1 MTVPVQWHGA
11 ERMATVRLVNEL
23 VERQC
28 AVKPDTVA
36 LVSGSTRLTFRQL
49 NEKANRYARELVRR
63 GVGPEHRV
71 AVMMPRSAEMAVCML
86 AVMKAGAAYVPV
98 DVDYP
103 AERIAMML
111 ADSSPA
117 LILAESAGAVAQ
129 CPAARL
135 DVDDPAFVTAVSA
148 MDSADLADADRV
160 APVRPGNTVHVIY
173 TSGSTGRPKGVLLHH
188 LSMVNRLEWF
198 VDRIAAG
205 PDDWTLAKSSVSFVD
220 GSTELWGSLA
230 AGVPVVLADQEEARD
245 PARLAA
251 LIARHRVTRVTLVPS
266 LLEALLD
273 DTDPDLLESCRYWIS
288 SGDVL
293 PAPLARRVHAE
304 FPSATLMNCY
314 GSTECGADSLVAEI
328 TGGDVVL
335 GGYVWNNT
343 ILVLDETLRPVGPGE
358 IGEVYLAG
366 IGLAHGYLGQ
376 PGLTAER
383 FLANPFGA
391 PGERMYRL
399 GDRVRWRGDDKF
411 EFVGRVDDQVKIRG
425 VRIEPGEVEAVLR
438 AQPGVAR
445 AVVIAREDQPGDRR
459 LVAYV
464 APASDAA
471 DNLVAQL
478 RDTAKRHLPVYLVPS
493 AFVLLDQLPL
503 TPNGKVDRRALPAVE
518 YASAGG
524 QAPRTPNEAVLCSL
538 FADVL
543 GVSPVGVDDDFFV
556 LGGHSLLVTKLI
568 GRIRRQLGIQISVG
582 TVFDAPTVAE
592 LAVRLRDGTKQVRP
606 PLRTADQQPRMPLSF
621 TQQRLWFLEQLET
634 TGTAYHI
641 PLVWRLSGDLDVS
654 ALGLALR
661 DVMARHESLRTVFP
675 ELDGEP
681 EQRVIDVDDL
691 LTSTQVSEREVESR
705 IRDILDHKF
714 DLRTD
719 IPIRA
724 RLLRTSAHESVLVV
738 VLHHIVS
745 DGWSEQV
752 FRRDLGQAYRAR
764 IAGAAPAWPDLP
776 VQYADYTLWQRESL
790 GEESDPDSRAGIQLA
805 YWRSALAD
813 LPQEVPLPFD
823 RPRSASAGFTA
834 GQVPVTID
842 SDLHAAL
849 THLAQELHVSMSML
863 IHAGLAILLSRMGAG
878 KDIPVGAAA
887 AGRGDEALDDLIGFF
902 VNTVVLRADLSARPT
917 FREFMGRVRAADA
930 AAIEHQDV
938 PFDRLVEV
946 LNPVRSRSSI
956 PLCQVMYTFDRA
968 GITGLDLPGVEARF
982 ETVAVKHAKFDL
994 ALAVTE
1000 ADESCGIR
1008 GEFEFRVDLFDESTV
1023 RAMSD
1028 RLVRILR
1035 EVAADP
1041 DVVVDAVDVLG
1052 ADDRERLLVKWNET
1066 GSATPA
1072 ESMTLPALIE
1082 RQVARTPDAIAL
1094 AVGHTELTYRELNER
1109 ANQFARGL
1117 LGLGAGPER
1126 FVALLLPQSVEL
1138 VVAVLGVLKTGAAY
1152 VPIDPA
1158 YPADRVNH
1166 MLATT
1171 RPVVVLTDADGIER
1185 VALSGTKALT
1195 ANDWTAW
1202 DCLSAQDVRDDE
1214 RPTPLVPANPAFVI
1228 FTSGSTGR
1236 PKGVIVEHAS
1246 LDVYLAWC
1254 REIYTGLAGE
1264 ALVHSPVS
1272 FDLTAT
1278 GLFGP
1283 LTIGGAVRLVELD
1296 GGRPPTDGMRRPT
1309 FVKATPSHLPM
1320 LLELPPDFSPS
1331 QQLALGGESLAGE
1344 VLDEWRAHHP
1354 GVTVINEYGP
1364 TETTVGCTWFRIEPN
1379 TPVSP
1384 GVVTI
1389 GVPTLHT
1396 RVFVLDAG
1404 LEPVPVGVMGELYIG
1419 GRVLARGYADRPDL
1433 TAERFVANPFDG
1445 PGQRMYRTG
1454 DLVRW
1459 AADGRLQFVGRVD
1472 NQVKI
1477 RGFRIELGEIE
1488 EILGAVPGVGQVV
1501 AIVREDRPGD
1511 KRLVAYYVADGVLD
1525 QDEVRAAAAR
1535 HLPDYMIPSA
1545 FVALDVLPLTK
1556 NGKLDRAA
1564 LPAPELVAA
1573 AGRGPRTE
1581 REKIVCAL
1589 FAEVLGV
1596 DRVSVDDGF
1605 FELGGHSLLATKL
1618 LSKIRSSLGVE
1629 VSMRDLFDTPTV
1641 AGLVE
1646 GFTPAPAARPPL
1658 RVGKR
1663 PDRVPLSFAQQR
1675 LWFLHQ
1681 YEGTGSAYHVPLV
1694 WHVSGDIESSALA
1707 LALQDV
1713 VTRHEVL
1720 RTILPEVDGE
1730 PHQRVIDVDALG
1742 PLLTTSR
1749 IDAGDD
1755 VDARVR
1761 EIADRAFD
1769 LRTDIPLRAAL
1780 LTTGDSEGILVIV
1793 AHHIASDG
1801 WSMGPLLN
1809 DLSEAYEARRRGDVP
1824 AWQPLP
1830 VQYADFGLW
1839 QRDMLGDESDPD
1851 SRLAEQI
1858 EYWRQKLHGIP
1869 DKVDLPVD
1877 RPRPAV
1883 ASYRGA
1889 TVDFMIP
1896 AELHD
1901 RVMRLAA
1908 SQDCTLVMVL
1918 QAAFAVVLTVSGA
1931 GEDVPIG
1938 TLVTG
1943 RTDEALDEL
1952 VGFFVNTVVL
1962 RTDTSGDPT
1971 FRELLDRVR
1980 TTSLEAYAHQDIPFE
1995 RLVEVL
2001 NPQRSMSYHPLF
2013 QVLIA
2018 LDDGFHAERLRLSG
2032 VRCEA
2037 RPDPVDTAKFD
2048 LSVDFEAR
2056 RDDNGKPAGLWTV
2069 LEYATD
2075 LFDRGAVAAI
2085 GDRLVRLLEIV
2096 TNDPEHRVARAD
2108 LLAADE
2114 RRRQLVEWNGREVAE
2129 EPLNV
2134 PAQVRRVAEE
2144 RPDMIAV
2151 SDVRGDVTYRDL
2163 AGQANHVSRMLAAAG
2178 AGPDDAVAILS
2189 DRSPWYVAAVLGV
2202 LGAGS
2207 GYMPLDAGTPIPR
2220 AAQMLQASGVRQLIA
2235 APDLLDRAKQIAAEG
2250 DVEVLS
2256 LHSTKDFD
2264 RPTTGAEEHRDQLA
2278 YVVFTSGST
2287 GRPKGVLVPHRGL
2300 ANHLHAVIDL
2310 YGLDERDTMAF
2321 NAPLTFDVSIWQTLT
2336 MLAAGGRVHIIDEDK
2351 SRDPVAMLDSVAH
2364 NGITILQIVPTL
2376 LRAILDLLDTERHR
2390 TDQLKGL
2397 RWMLVH
2403 GEELPPELLTRWL
2416 AKMPGVPLVNVY
2428 GPAECSDDVSISVI
2442 RREDVAR
2449 GGHAPIGDP
2458 LVNTQV
2464 YVLDN
2469 WLRVVPT
2476 GVAGE
2481 LYVAGAGLARGYADR
2496 PDLTAERFVANPF
2509 GGPGERMYRTG
2520 DLGRWNT
2527 GGELEFLGRADNQ
2540 VKIRGFRIEPGE
2552 IEQVVATAPGV
2563 GQVVVIVREDRPGD
2577 KRLVAYY
2584 VATEPIDEAQLR
2596 AVAAKSLPGYMVP
2609 SAFVRLDAF
2618 ALTANE
2624 KVDRSALPAP
2634 EFTVRV
2640 GRTPRTPR
2648 EEQLCGLFAEVL
2660 GVDSVGI
2667 DDGFFELG
2675 GHSLLATKLLSK
2687 IRSVLGAEA
2696 SMRDLFDTPTVA
2708 ELLVSLDA
2716 SARPARP
2723 LLRRRTSEGE
2733 LV

>member
-1 MTVPVQWHGA
+1 MTVPVQWRGA

-28 AVKPDTVA
+28 AVKADAVA

-117 LILAESAGAVAQ
+117 LILAESAGAVPQ

-135 DVDDPAFVTAVSA
+135 DIDDPGFVTAVSA
-148 MDSADLADADRV
+148 MDGADLVDADRV
-160 APVRPGNTVHVIY
+160 ASVRPGNTVHVIY

-230 AGVPVVLADQEEARD
+230 AGVPVVLADQDEARD
-245 PARLAA
+245 PARLAT

-273 DTDPDLLESCRYWIS
+273 DTDPDLLTSCRYWIS

-293 PAPLARRVHAE
+293 PAQLARRVHAE

-314 GSTECGADSLVAEI
+314 GSTECGADSLVTEI
-328 TGGDVVL
+328 TDGDVVL
-335 GGYVWNNT
+335 GGHVWNNT

-391 PGERMYRL
+391 PGELMYRL
-399 GDRVRWRGDDKF
+399 GDRVRWRGDDRF
-411 EFVGRVDDQVKIRG
+411 EYVGRVDDQAKIRG
-425 VRIEPGEVEAVLR
+425 IRIEPGEVEAVLR

-471 DNLVAQL
+471 DDLVAQL
-478 RDTAKRHLPVYLVPS
+478 RETAKRHLPVYLVPS
-493 AFVLLDQLPL
+493 ALVLLDQLPL
-503 TPNGKVDRRALPAVE
+503 TPNGKVDRRALPAVV

-538 FADVL
+538 FADLL
-543 GVSPVGVDDDFFV
+543 GVSPVGVDDDFFF

-568 GRIRRQLGIQISVG
+568 GRIRRRLGIQISVR

-592 LAVRLRDGTKQVRP
+592 LATRLRDGTKQVGT
-606 PLRTADQQPRMPLSF
+606 PLRTADRQSRTPLSF
-621 TQQRLWFLEQLET
+621 TQQRLWFLEQLEA

-654 ALGLALR
+654 ALGLAMR
-661 DVMARHESLRTVFP
+661 DLVARHDSLRTVFP

-681 EQRVIDVDDL
+681 EQRVLGVADL
-691 LTSTQVSEREVESR
+691 LTVTQVQEWEVESR
-705 IRDILDHKF
+705 IRAVLDPRF
-714 DLRTD
+714 GLSTD

-724 RLLRTSAHESVLVV
+724 RLLQISAQESVLVV
-738 VLHHIVS
+738 VVHHIAS

-752 FRRDLGQAYRAR
+752 LRRDLGQAYRAR
-764 IAGAAPAWPDLP
+764 VAGAAPAWPSLP
-776 VQYADYTLWQRESL
+776 VQYADYTLWQRKSL
-790 GEESDPDSRAGIQLA
+790 GVESDPDSLAGTQLA

-813 LPQEVPLPFD
+813 LPQELPLPLD
-823 RPRSASAGFTA
+823 RPRSASAGFVA

-842 SDLHAAL
+842 GELHAAL
-849 THLAQELHVSMSML
+849 TRLAKELHVSMFML

-878 KDIPVGAAA
+878 KDVPVGAAV
-887 AGRGDEALDDLIGFF
+887 AGRGDDALDDLIGFF
-902 VNTVVLRADLSARPT
+902 VNTVVLRADLSSRPT
-917 FREFMGRVRAADA
+917 FREFMSRVRAADA

-946 LNPVRSRSSI
+946 LNPVRSSSSM

-968 GITGLDLPGVEARF
+968 GETGLDLPGVHARF
-982 ETVAVKHAKFDL
+982 ENVAVKHAKFDL

-1000 ADESCGIR
+1000 ADESGGIT
-1008 GEFEFRVDLFDESTV
+1008 GELEFRVDLFDESTV

-1035 EVAADP
+1035 GVVADP
-1041 DVVVDAVDVLG
+1041 DVVVDVVDVLG
-1052 ADDRERLLVKWNET
+1052 ADDRERLLVKWNEA

-1072 ESMTLPALIE
+1072 ESATLPSLIE

-1094 AVGHTELTYRELNER
+1094 VVGHTELTYRELNAR

-1166 MLATT
+1166 MLTTT
-1171 RPVVVLTDADGIER
+1171 RPVVVLTDTVGLER
-1185 VALSGTKALT
+1185 GVKGLT
-1195 ANDWTAW
+1195 ADDWAAW
-1202 DCLSAQDVRDDE
+1202 DCLSSENVGDNE
-1214 RPTPLVPANPAFVI
+1214 RRTPLVAANPAFVI

-1254 REIYTGLAGE
+1254 RETYTGLAGE

-1283 LTIGGAVRLVELD
+1283 LTIGGTVRLVELD
-1296 GGRPPTDGMRRPT
+1296 AGRTPTDGMRRPT

-1331 QQLALGGESLAGE
+1331 QQLVLGGESLIGE
-1344 VLDEWRAHHP
+1344 VLDEWRARHP

-1364 TETTVGCTWFRIEPN
+1364 TETTIGCTWFRIEPEK
-1379 TPVSP
+1379 PVSP

-1404 LEPVPVGVMGELYIG
+1404 LQVVPVGVVGELYIG

-1433 TAERFVANPFDG
+1433 TAERFVANPFDD
-1445 PGQRMYRTG
+1445 PGERMYRTG

-1459 AADGRLQFVGRVD
+1459 AADGQLQFVGRVD

-1477 RGFRIELGEIE
+1477 RGFRIELGEVE
-1488 EILGAVPGVGQVV
+1488 EVLGAVPGIDQVV
-1501 AIVREDRPGD
+1501 AIVREDRQGD
-1511 KRLVAYYVADGVLD
+1511 KRLVAYYVQDGVVD
-1525 QDEVRAAAAR
+1525 QDDVRAAAAR
-1535 HLPDYMIPSA
+1535 HLPDYMVPSS

-1573 AGRGPRTE
+1573 VGRGPRTE
-1581 REKIVCAL
+1581 REEIVCAL

-1596 DRVSVDDGF
+1596 DRVGIDDGF
-1605 FELGGHSLLATKL
+1605 FELGGHSLLATRL

-1629 VSMRDLFDTPTV
+1629 VSMRDLFDTTTV

-1694 WHVSGDIESSALA
+1694 WHVSGDIDSSALA
-1707 LALQDV
+1707 LALRDV

-1730 PHQRVIDVDALG
+1730 PHQQVIDMDALG

-1749 IDAGDD
+1749 IDPGDD
-1755 VDARVR
+1755 VDACIR

-1801 WSMGPLLN
+1801 WSKGPLLN
-1809 DLSEAYEARRRGDVP
+1809 DLSEAYEARRRGDAP

-1877 RPRPAV
+1877 RLRPAV

-1938 TLVTG
+1938 TLVAG

-1980 TTSLEAYAHQDIPFE
+1980 TTNLEAYAHQDIPFE

-2018 LDDGFHAERLRLSG
+2018 LDDEFHAERLRLGG

-2037 RPDPVDTAKFD
+2037 RPDPIDTAKFD
-2048 LSVDFEAR
+2048 LSVDFEDR
-2056 RDDNGKPAGLWTV
+2056 RDDDGKPVGLWTV

-2075 LFDRGAVAAI
+2075 LFDRDTVAAI

-2129 EPLNV
+2129 EPLHV

-2163 AGQANHVSRMLAAAG
+2163 VGQANHVSRILAEAG
-2178 AGPDDAVAILS
+2178 AGPDDVVAILS
-2189 DRSPWYVAAVLGV
+2189 DRSPWYAAAVLGV
-2202 LGAGS
+2202 LGAES
-2207 GYMPLDAGTPIPR
+2207 GYMPLDVGTPIPR
-2220 AAQMLQASGVRQLIA
+2220 AAQMLQASGVRRLIA
-2235 APDLLDRAKQIAAEG
+2235 APDLLDRAKQIAAEI

-2256 LHSTKDFD
+2256 FHSTKDFD
-2264 RPTTGAEEHRDQLA
+2264 WPMTSAGQHRDQLA

-2336 MLAAGGRVHIIDEDK
+2336 MLAAGGRVHIIDENT

-2364 NGITILQIVPTL
+2364 NDITILQIVPTL
-2376 LRAILDLLDTERHR
+2376 LRAILDLLDTEHHR
-2390 TDQLKGL
+2390 LDQLKGL

-2403 GEELPPELLTRWL
+2403 GEELPPELLTRWF
-2416 AKMPGVPLVNVY
+2416 AKMPDVPLANVY

-2442 RREDVAR
+2442 RHEDVAR
-2449 GGHAPIGDP
+2449 SGHAPIGDP

-2469 WLRVVPT
+2469 RLRLVPT
-2476 GVAGE
+2476 GVTGE

-2496 PDLTAERFVANPF
+2496 PDLTAERFVASPF
-2509 GGPGERMYRTG
+2509 GGSGERMYRTG
-2520 DLGRWNT
+2520 DLVRWN
-2527 GGELEFLGRADNQ
+2527 GDGELEFLGRVDNQ
-2540 VKIRGFRIEPGE
+2540 VKIRGIRIETGE
-2552 IEQVVATAPGV
+2552 IEQVVGTVPGV

-2596 AVAAKSLPGYMVP
+2596 AVAARSLPGYMVP
-2609 SAFVRLDAF
+2609 SAFMRLDALP
-2618 ALTANE
+2618 LTANE
-2624 KVDRSALPAP
+2624 KVDRSALPVP
-2634 EFTVRV
+2634 EFTVRA

-2660 GVDSVGI
+2660 GVERVGI
-2667 DDGFFELG
+2667 DDGFFALG
-2675 GHSLLATKLLSK
+2675 GHSLLATKLLTK

-2716 SARPARP
+2716 AARPARP
-2723 LLRRRTSEGE
+2723 SLRRRTSEGE